1 MYYMYIVLL
10 YYLLSC
16 KSILYISDNKGMS
29 SVEGN
34 VNDCLVNKWVINCN
48 LIIMRGRERRRERTD
63 REKGGE
69 KEGGGREG
77 GRGKL
82 IIKSL
87 GSY

>member
-34 VNDCLVNKWVINCN
+34 VNDCLVNKWAINCN
-48 LIIMRGRERRRERTD
+48 LIMRGRERRRERTD

-69 KEGGGREG
+69 RERGGEGGRE
-77 GRGKL
+77 REEN
-82 IIKSL
+82 
-87 GSY
+87 